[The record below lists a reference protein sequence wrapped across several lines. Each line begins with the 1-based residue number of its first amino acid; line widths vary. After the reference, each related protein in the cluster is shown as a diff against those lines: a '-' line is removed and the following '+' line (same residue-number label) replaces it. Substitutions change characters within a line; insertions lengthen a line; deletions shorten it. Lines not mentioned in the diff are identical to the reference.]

1 MKGRWIMMESDYSQA
16 LASSTSSNVVSI
28 LSSVLLIA
36 GFWFL
41 FVKANEDGWKAVIP
55 IYNMYTAFDIVY
67 GNGWKCLLLLV
78 PVLNIAVY
86 VMFYYRLAQ
95 VFGKDTI
102 ICILTVLFSP
112 IMLLV
117 IAFTPDSS
125 YRGPCDKFI

>member
-1 MKGRWIMMESDYSQA
+1 MDYDYSQA
-16 LASSTSSNVVSI
+16 VASSTSSNVASI
-28 LSSVLLIA
+28 MSSVLMIA

-41 FVKANEDGWKAVIP
+41 FVKANEDGWKAIIP
-55 IYNMYTAFDIVY
+55 FYNLYTAFDIVY
-67 GNGWKCLLLLV
+67 GNGLKALMLLI
-78 PVLNIAVY
+78 PIFNIAVI
-86 VMFYYRLAQ
+86 VMFYYRLAE
-95 VFGKDTI
+95 VFGKSKL

>member
-1 MKGRWIMMESDYSQA
+1 MDYDYSQA
-16 LASSTSSNVVSI
+16 VASSTFSNVTSI
-28 LSSVLLIA
+28 MSSVLMIA

-41 FVKANEDGWKAVIP
+41 FVKANEDGWKAIIP
-55 IYNMYTAFDIVY
+55 FYNLYTAFDIVY
-67 GNGWKCLLLLV
+67 GNGPKAPMLLI
-78 PVLNIAVY
+78 PIFNIAVI
-86 VMFYYRLAQ
+86 VMFYYRLAE
-95 VFGKDTI
+95 VFGKSKL

>member
-1 MKGRWIMMESDYSQA
+1 MDYDYSQA
-16 LASSTSSNVVSI
+16 VASSTGSNVGSI
-28 LSSVLLIA
+28 MSTVLTIA

-41 FVKANEDGWKAVIP
+41 FVKANEDGWKAIIP
-55 IYNMYTAFDIVY
+55 FYNLYTAFDIVY
-67 GNGWKCLLLLV
+67 GNGLKALMLLI
-78 PVLNIAVY
+78 PIFNIAVI
-86 VMFYYRLAQ
+86 VMFYYRLAE
-95 VFGKDTI
+95 VFGKSKL

>member
-1 MKGRWIMMESDYSQA
+1 MDYDYSQA
-16 LASSTSSNVVSI
+16 VASSTFSNVTSI
-28 LSSVLLIA
+28 MSSVLMIA

-41 FVKANEDGWKAVIP
+41 FVKANEDGWKAIVP
-55 IYNMYTAFDIVY
+55 LYNLYTAFDIVY
-67 GNGWKCLLLLV
+67 GNGLKALMLLI
-78 PVLNIAVY
+78 PIFNIAVI
-86 VMFYYRLAQ
+86 VMFYYRLAE
-95 VFGKDTI
+95 VFGKSKL